1 MKDLRKLDGNSNIP
15 KGMCIIISCHSF
27 CQTCWFFTL
36 FFTLTRVE
44 GHRQKASSICK
55 HYYKEHNTAVPNNF
69 LARFIVIK
77 KCMNKFDCLVN
88 EMLCIHELKPTLNVQ
103 SDSLRAKV
111 FK

>member
-1 MKDLRKLDGNSNIP
+1 MTSSVCCLGWSAA
-15 KGMCIIISCHSF
+15 
-27 CQTCWFFTL
+27 TL
-36 FFTLTRVE
+36 EVINLLMTESIRPFNPCLLHTRVE

-55 HYYKEHNTAVPNNF
+55 YYYKEHNTAVPNNF

-88 EMLCIHELKPTLNVQ
+88 EMLCIQELKPTLNVQ

>member
-1 MKDLRKLDGNSNIP
+1 MYFYSSAVL
-15 KGMCIIISCHSF
+15 CIQNVVHFLGCQFYIS
-27 CQTCWFFTL
+27 T
-36 FFTLTRVE
+36 
-44 GHRQKASSICK
+44 K
-55 HYYKEHNTAVPNNF
+55 NTAVPNNF

-88 EMLCIHELKPTLNVQ
+88 EMLCIQELKPTLNVQ

>member
-1 MKDLRKLDGNSNIP
+1 MQVMLGIQRATFTRALRDTVKRPHQS
-15 KGMCIIISCHSF
+15 
-27 CQTCWFFTL
+27 
-36 FFTLTRVE
+36 
-44 GHRQKASSICK
+44 ASITTK
-55 HYYKEHNTAVPNNF
+55 NTAVPNSF

-88 EMLCIHELKPTLNVQ
+88 EMLCIQELKPTLNVQ